1 MDSVLP
7 EEWRDGTVLARLA
20 AVRDESAAKR
30 AAIEFCRAV
39 RTNWNFTAAEV
50 RFDARP
56 APMFRIFGAS
66 NCPARVSLVQI
77 TSADTR
83 VRPGCRSASAAAF
96 ASTIRCA
103 RPIRTSSP
111 WAMRSR

>member
-56 APMFRIFGAS
+56 APTFRIFGAS

-83 VRPGCRSASAAAF
+83 VYVGRLGDPKREYVFPHACGAVHPGVYALF
-96 ASTIRCA
+96 Q
-103 RPIRTSSP
+103 
-111 WAMRSR
+111 